1 MIEEEE
7 EEEEVDEV
15 GEGPVKALLVN
26 LSNKKSSLR
35 LDGFVGSDVLSNIG
49 VVDIMAEEIK
59 EVDESADDDES
70 DESDDDDDD
79 DDDDIGSRRLFLRD
93 EIFFETKESVLEE
106 EDGRSIVIL
115 FDTFFSEL
123 KEESLLPLSV
133 ISIKTSTAVVVRIE
147 EDDDPDDGDPD
158 DDTIFPSITG

>member
-1 MIEEEE
+1 MIEEED

-49 VVDIMAEEIK
+49 VVDIMAKEVN
-59 EVDESADDDES
+59 EVDEAES
-70 DESDDDDDD
+70 ESESDDD

-93 EIFFETKESVLEE
+93 EIFFEFKESVLEK

-115 FDTFFSEL
+115 LDIFFSNL
-123 KEESLLPLSV
+123 REESLLPLSV

-147 EDDDPDDGDPD
+147 EEDDDPDDDK
-158 DDTIFPSITG
+158 TIFSSITR

>member
-15 GEGPVKALLVN
+15 GEGPVKALLVD
-26 LSNKKSSLR
+26 LSNEKSSLR
-35 LDGFVGSDVLSNIG
+35 LDGFVGSDVLSNTG
-49 VVDIMAEEIK
+49 VVDIMAKEVN
-59 EVDESADDDES
+59 EVDEAES
-70 DESDDDDDD
+70 ESESDDDD

-93 EIFFETKESVLEE
+93 EIFFEIKESVLEK

-115 FDTFFSEL
+115 LDIFFSNL
-123 KEESLLPLSV
+123 REESLLPLSV

-147 EDDDPDDGDPD
+147 EEDDDPDDDK
-158 DDTIFPSITG
+158 TIFSSITR